1 MYKCIKHNCDG
12 SLSGIIHEKTPF
24 VQCNICKALYRFDVE
39 PKPFEGIKGVL
50 NIITIDENENGHQIA
65 KINAADYEE
74 WYKNFHKIKG

>member
-12 SLSGIIHEKTPF
+12 SLSGIIHEKTP
-24 VQCNICKALYRFDVE
+24 FDVE